1 MKKIFTYAVSLLLVA
16 GGVVGC
22 NMEPKLTLNISVEQ
36 STASVQD
43 INNILTG
50 ALNQFASYR
59 FIGRNLIALSDM
71 ASDISQYGPSSGHF
85 QSINLWTF
93 DDGDEYLNDIYTSGY
108 VVADACTRGIIGADK
123 LIAERNEKMNSADEA
138 TKATLANEIAALK
151 SIKAELLSLKG
162 MTYFYL
168 VNIFG
173 KAYSPEHS
181 GGYGLVLI
189 KDELIKPK
197 EKVTRA
203 TLQETYDYIIKLF
216 EESLALPCTET
227 RAIYPNPLNTKAFLA
242 RTYLYMGNWQKAAEL
257 SAELI
262 GSGDIPTEPGTA
274 QAYADHWK
282 STAIGAED
290 LFSLLKSDQDN
301 LSANSLNGLYGDYAA
316 TLNPDMVKAYF
327 KHEEKKQING
337 KDTTVWVPN
346 NDYRF
351 NLITEKSKEFATPHP
366 MKFNGMPTNSNLTNI
381 PVMRVSELYLI
392 AAEANAQLGNVAEAQ
407 KALFFTAS
415 RNTDVTA
422 ADKLPAGKDELLQYI
437 AAERVREFFQEG
449 HRYFDL
455 RRTGAVAD
463 IAGDPAF
470 KFYNF
475 VYPIPRS
482 EINAG
487 YLDKQYQNDDWKNN
501 LPKRK

>member
-1 MKKIFTYAVSLLLVA
+1 MKKIFTYAISLLLVA

-22 NMEPKLTLNISVEQ
+22 NMEPKLTHNILVEQ

-50 ALNQFASYR
+50 ALNQFGSYR

-85 QSINLWTF
+85 QSINIWTLN
-93 DDGDEYLNDIYTSGY
+93 DGDEYLNDIYTSGY

-138 TKATLANEIAALK
+138 TKATLENEIATLK

-173 KAYSPEHS
+173 KAYSPEHA
-181 GGYGLVLI
+181 GGHGLVLI

-262 GSGDIPTEPGTA
+262 GREDFPSNPGTA
-274 QAYADHWK
+274 QAYAFHWK

-301 LSANSLNGLYGDYAA
+301 LSANSLNNLYGDYEA

-327 KHEEKKQING
+327 KHAEKKQING

-351 NLITEKSKEFATPHP
+351 NLIAEKSKEFATPHP
-366 MKFNGMPTNSNLTNI
+366 MKFNGLPSNSNLTNI

-415 RNTDVTA
+415 RNADVTA

-463 IAGDPAF
+463 IAGDHTF

-501 LPKRK
+501 LPKGK

>member
-1 MKKIFTYAVSLLLVA
+1 
-16 GGVVGC
+16 
-22 NMEPKLTLNISVEQ
+22 
-36 STASVQD
+36 
-43 INNILTG
+43 
-50 ALNQFASYR
+50 
-59 FIGRNLIALSDM
+59 
-71 ASDISQYGPSSGHF
+71 
-85 QSINLWTF
+85 
-93 DDGDEYLNDIYTSGY
+93 
-108 VVADACTRGIIGADK
+108 
-123 LIAERNEKMNSADEA
+123 
-138 TKATLANEIAALK
+138 
-151 SIKAELLSLKG
+151 
-162 MTYFYL
+162 
-168 VNIFG
+168 
-173 KAYSPEHS
+173 
-181 GGYGLVLI
+181 
-189 KDELIKPK
+189 
-197 EKVTRA
+197 
-203 TLQETYDYIIKLF
+203 
-216 EESLALPCTET
+216 
-227 RAIYPNPLNTKAFLA
+227 
-242 RTYLYMGNWQKAAEL
+242 MGNWQKAAEL